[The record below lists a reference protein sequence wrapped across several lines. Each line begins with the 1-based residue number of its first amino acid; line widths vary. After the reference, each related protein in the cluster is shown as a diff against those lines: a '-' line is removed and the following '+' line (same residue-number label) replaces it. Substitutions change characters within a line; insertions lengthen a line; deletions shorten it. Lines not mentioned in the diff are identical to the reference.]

1 MNGSLCAPCRI
12 DEHGF
17 CTGDYG
23 LYVGGEPVPTL
34 RGRCGC
40 TCCPQEPRGIC
51 DRFGCACSPETASQH
66 RTCRPRHYGGHPM
79 SCARCQQPI
88 ESGQQYDRLTPDGGS
103 VGKPDILR
111 HLACPGRRTS

>member
-1 MNGSLCAPCRI
+1 MNGSLRAPCRI

-40 TCCPQEPRGIC
+40 TSCPQEPRGIC
-51 DRFGCACSPETASQH
+51 DRFGCACSPATASQH
-66 RTCRPRHYGGHPM
+66 RTCRPRHDPAGH
-79 SCARCQQPI
+79 ATTEATR
-88 ESGQQYDRLTPDGGS
+88 
-103 VGKPDILR
+103 
-111 HLACPGRRTS
+111 